1 MTKPIAPTARP
12 LRRSLA
18 PWLALLA
25 LLLVV
30 TAAGAKGG
38 PSPIECVLLT
48 WDGAQAAHTQRLV
61 EAGTLPRL
69 AGLAATGARARWSQT
84 AFPSKTA
91 VGHAALFTGSFPET
105 DGIVANQV
113 PRGPDACHDVLD
125 LVSGFDPAQL
135 TAETFWQAAA
145 RQGKRTLVLY
155 APEVAAGLGGKT
167 DALAGRLYR
176 IDGYGSPASE
186 YEIIDPSR
194 VQPDP
199 QPWPL
204 LPRHEGSP
212 HAFTFRIGETPIFG
226 VVLDTVLDGRAASD
240 TILLSTDHAR
250 TVTLSPSSAP
260 AYTPPLVVRHR
271 GDVAGVHF
279 QLLSLGPD
287 AGAFRL
293 LRTSTA
299 IERVNGSPIDAAYV
313 RETGGFVGNG
323 PSYMYR
329 RGLLGPPFYEGGD
342 GTAEARYLAAVRLI
356 CDTFGR
362 KARYWVAKVHPQIVV
377 AYLPYPDEALHT
389 WLGVAER
396 GGHGPQAWTCLET
409 VFGLCDDFLGVFL
422 DQANARTIVALASDH
437 GMAGVD
443 REFHP
448 NAVLRDAG
456 LLAVDAQGRPDLAR
470 TQILYGYEDGTF
482 LRINRA
488 CYAHGV
494 VTSEHEKEVLEKAV
508 VALTAAR
515 DPDTGGAIVTGFYYP
530 TVDSATFG
538 IGGRRCGDVYLDLA
552 PGLTFSASPKGPVV
566 TRLPQPQGVH
576 MFNPLRDDMHAIFYA
591 RGPGV
596 PAGAVLAPVRII
608 QIVPT
613 LCRLLGISPPLQA
626 VGRPFD
632 G

>member
-1 MTKPIAPTARP
+1 MTVPFVPPSRP
-12 LRRSLA
+12 RAL
-18 PWLALLA
+18 WLTLLF

-30 TAAGAKGG
+30 GPARAKGD
-38 PSPIECVLLT
+38 PTIECILLT

-61 EAGTLPRL
+61 EAGRLPRL

-91 VGHAALFTGSFPET
+91 VGHAALFTGCYPDT
-105 DGIVANQV
+105 DGIVANLV

-125 LVSGFDPAQL
+125 LTSGFDPAAL

-155 APEVAAGLGGKT
+155 APEVAAGLGSKT
-167 DALAGRLYR
+167 DPLASRLCR
-176 IDGYGSPASE
+176 VDGYGSPASD

-199 QPWPL
+199 RPWPS

-212 HAFTFRIGETPIFG
+212 RAFTFRVGDTPIFG
-226 VVLDTVLDGRAASD
+226 VALDTTLDGRASPD
-240 TILLSTDHAR
+240 SVLLSTNHKQA
-250 TVTLSPSSAP
+250 VTLTPSSAP
-260 AYTPPLVVRHR
+260 AYSPALVVTHE
-271 GDVAGVHF
+271 GHVAGVHF
-279 QLLSLGPD
+279 QLLSLGPHP
-287 AGAFRL
+287 GAFSL

-299 IERVNGSPIDAAYV
+299 IERVNGKPVDAAYV

-323 PSYMYR
+323 PSYLYR
-329 RGLLGPPFYEGGD
+329 RGVLGKPFYEGGD
-342 GTAEARYLAAVRLI
+342 GTAEARYLAAVRLVT
-356 CDTFGR
+356 DTFSR
-362 KARYWVAKVHPQIVV
+362 KAHFWVASVHPHVVV

-389 WLGVAER
+389 WLGIAEL
-396 GGHGPQAWTCLET
+396 GGHGPQAWTYLET
-409 VFGLCDDFLGVFL
+409 IFGLCDGFLGVFL
-422 DQANARTIVALASDH
+422 DMANARTIVALASDH

-448 NAVLRDAG
+448 NAVLRDVG
-456 LLAVDAQGRPDLAR
+456 LLAVDEKGRPDLAR

-488 CYAHGV
+488 RYEHGIV
-494 VTSEHEKEVLEKAV
+494 PPEQEGEVLQKAV
-508 VALTAAR
+508 AALTTVR
-515 DPDTGGAIVTGFYYP
+515 DPDTGEAVVTGFYYP
-530 TVDSATFG
+530 SVDRATFG
-538 IGGRRCGDVYLDLA
+538 IGGSRCGDVYLDLA
-552 PGLTFSASPKGPVV
+552 PRFTFSPSPTGPAVA
-566 TRLPQPQGVH
+566 RLAPPQGTH

-596 PAGAVLAPVRII
+596 ATGAVLAPVRII

-626 VGRPFD
+626 SGQPLRW
-632 G
+632 